1 MVWTNGIKIF
11 LARNVV
17 FAQKENGALELGASI
32 AIIKRNLSRFVL
44 NVLLTKWP
52 KKLINVIC
60 GWQNK

>member
-1 MVWTNGIKIF
+1 
-11 LARNVV
+11 
-17 FAQKENGALELGASI
+17 
-32 AIIKRNLSRFVL
+32 LSRFVL